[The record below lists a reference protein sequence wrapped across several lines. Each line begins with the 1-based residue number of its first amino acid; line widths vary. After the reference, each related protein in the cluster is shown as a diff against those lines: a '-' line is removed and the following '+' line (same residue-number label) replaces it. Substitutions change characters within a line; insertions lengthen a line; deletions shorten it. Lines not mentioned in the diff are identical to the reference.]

1 MAQFQLTLI
10 STVGSL
16 HIGHFFRIRVLFQP
30 VIHVV
35 LCTVKKPLQI
45 SWLIIFLDTGKDLR
59 IALVS
64 KKKGIKNLENDR
76 FFNVRT

>member
-1 MAQFQLTLI
+1 
-10 STVGSL
+10 VY
-16 HIGHFFRIRVLFQP
+16 
-30 VIHVV
+30 
-35 LCTVKKPLQI
+35 CKKPLQI